1 MTSARSR
8 ARGFSL
14 METVIAIGV
23 LAVLLTA
30 FLSVFGPAAT
40 GIRKTLSSQEAD
52 RLASTLERELQTLR
66 SGQSP
71 SSGFDKAFIW
81 IKESVQTN
89 GTLFVYQYR
98 GNPDASKAR
107 PDGTMEPYTTVDGVS
122 GKDYIVQTMLRR
134 RDDSLFEAD
143 LKALEGRVFAVKATQ
158 LIFNNGALKP
168 GTAGQIVD
176 PKGGSTV
183 TSSSAYP
190 DAVISF
196 AADFFEVVTTSPA
209 YLKQGG
215 AFDPAKQFQ
224 STPMFTRNLA
234 VSR

>member
-1 MTSARSR
+1 
-8 ARGFSL
+8 
-14 METVIAIGV
+14 
-23 LAVLLTA
+23 
-30 FLSVFGPAAT
+30 
-40 GIRKTLSSQEAD
+40 
-52 RLASTLERELQTLR
+52 
-66 SGQSP
+66 
-71 SSGFDKAFIW
+71 
-81 IKESVQTN
+81 
-89 GTLFVYQYR
+89 
-98 GNPDASKAR
+98 
-107 PDGTMEPYTTVDGVS
+107 MEPYTASDGVS
-122 GKDYIVQTMLRR
+122 GKDYIVQTMVRR
-134 RDDSLFEAD
+134 RDDALFEAD

-158 LIFNNGALKP
+158 LIFNSGALKP

-183 TSSSAYP
+183 SSSDAYP
-190 DAVISF
+190 EAVISF